1 MALNNLEK
9 RLKTFQ
15 KKFPAA
21 KKAGIEP
28 FAEKSANL
36 RMISKIITGGSKIL
50 LIGSI
55 IALLIVG
62 AGLFSSFPIL
72 PFPGM

>member
-55 IALLIVG
+55 CTPHSRRRLIFH
-62 AGLFSSFPIL
+62 LFLYFRFP
-72 PFPGM
+72 M